1 MKKTK
6 LKLSRQTVRVL
17 SGTSLAE
24 VQGGYRDKPTATCAS
39 CVNTICCVSFFES
52 CGNTDCCLEPL

>member
-24 VQGGYRDKPTATCAS
+24 VHGAYRNKP
-39 CVNTICCVSFFES
+39 
-52 CGNTDCCLEPL
+52 